1 MPNQMPNVHSVCRPY
16 SVGMYIMFIQC
27 VGRVQSVCTSCLSSV
42 EAVFNQY
49 VHHVHS
55 VCRPCLI
62 SMSIMF
68 IQCVGRVQSVCTS
81 CSFSV
86 ETKFNQCLTVQTF
99 GRLCQSRQ
107 LLPYP
112 SLFLLNPSPSR
123 AHTHTHT
130 HTRARA
136 QTHTQRHTHTIARA
150 KSITTK
156 TTPLKH
162 RVIANTR

>member
-1 MPNQMPNVHSVCRPY
+1 MFNRYVHHVYPVWRPC
-16 SVGMYIMFIQC
+16 SISMYIMFIQC

-62 SMSIMF
+62 SMYIMF

-130 HTRARA
+130 HERTGKNV
-136 QTHTQRHTHTIARA
+136 QTNLPEFTERLSWPNPR
-150 KSITTK
+150 
-156 TTPLKH
+156 
-162 RVIANTR
+162 